1 MVRQYSAKFAGT
13 AGRYGSH
20 VLTAGQPS
28 VSSSSNLP
36 INHKLAYNIQSLL
49 EMKPE
54 MKPMSR
60 GSVDMHFLFTL
71 GELQRLVRA
80 YADKQAARYGI
91 TRAQWAVLA
100 KVERNEGMKQS
111 ELAEQMEMQPIT
123 LTRLIDKL
131 CDNDWIERRGDD
143 TDRRVNRLYLRKAAR
158 PLLGKL
164 SGLRSELT
172 ATALEGINPADAHR
186 LLAQLEAIKENVR
199 NAIQNPAGDPP
210 RKEQHYG

>member
-1 MVRQYSAKFAGT
+1 MT
-13 AGRYGSH
+13 
-20 VLTAGQPS
+20 
-28 VSSSSNLP
+28 
-36 INHKLAYNIQSLL
+36 
-49 EMKPE
+49 
-54 MKPMSR
+54 R
-60 GSVDMHFLFTL
+60 GSVDMNFLFTL
-71 GELQRLVRA
+71 GELQRLVRL

-100 KVERNEGMKQS
+100 KVERTEGLKQS

-123 LTRLIDKL
+123 LTRLIDRL
-131 CDNDWIERRGDD
+131 CDNGWIERRSDD

-172 ATALEGINPADAHR
+172 ATALDGINPSDAHR

-199 NAIQNPAGDPP
+199 NAIQNPAGEPAQERTALWLIPSSNSRPNRRAIRPRRAKKSRRGAAPP
-210 RKEQHYG
+210 ADGRHAALSPRAAAGGAAAGRRDRPG